1 MWEISLDAL
10 DASKSSHVLR
20 IERRV
25 VTSAV
30 CLKSAKPPKPERRYV
45 SIPIATLDPTY
56 CHELDLY
63 QQFGEQEDHRL
74 FRGRD
79 FPLSDD
85 DLEKLRARGVTR
97 LFIRAGEQRAYQS
110 YLRENL
116 SNFVEDES
124 LPATQR
130 FQILNQVTQDCLQET
145 FERGDVSE
153 TVEASRDMGRHTVN
167 LMNRTDLVAQDVFSM
182 IKHDFHTFTH
192 SANVCSYSVL
202 LAKGLGI
209 VAPAQLEEIATGALL
224 HDVGKTGIPYELLT
238 KPGGLSDDERELIRS
253 HPTVGFAR
261 LCRREKLTW
270 GQLMMVYQH
279 HERMDGKGYPVGV
292 KGDEIHPW
300 GQLCAIVDVFDALT
314 SDRPYHRGQHI
325 TEVLSYL
332 ERESGRGLDSEMVK
346 CWTSIMSRN
355 C

>member
-1 MWEISLDAL
+1 M
-10 DASKSSHVLR
+10 
-20 IERRV
+20 
-25 VTSAV
+25 TSAV
-30 CLKSAKPPKPERRYV
+30 CLTSVRPPKPERRYV
-45 SIPIATLDPTY
+45 SIPIATLDPSSCY
-56 CHELDLY
+56 QLDLY
-63 QQFGEQEDHRL
+63 EEHGTEGDYRL

-79 FPLSDD
+79 FPLTEE
-85 DLEKLRARGVTR
+85 DLKKLRARGVKR
-97 LFIRAGEQRAYQS
+97 LYIRTGERQAYQH

-116 SNFVEDES
+116 ATFIENES
-124 LPATQR
+124 LPAAQR
-130 FQILNQVTQDCLQET
+130 FQILNQVTQDCLQES
-145 FERGDVSE
+145 FERGDVTE

-167 LMNRTDLVAQDVFSM
+167 LMSRADLVAHDVFSM

-202 LAKGLGI
+202 LAKGIGI
-209 VAPAQLEEIATGALL
+209 VAPEQLEEIATGALL
-224 HDVGKTGIPYELLT
+224 HDVGKIGIPYELLT
-238 KPGGLSDDERELIRS
+238 KPDALSDEERELIQS

-292 KGDEIHPW
+292 GGDEIHPW

-325 TEVLSYL
+325 TEVLAYL
-332 ERESGRGLDSEMVK
+332 ERESGRGLNSGMVK